1 MTALIRPRS
10 LAVIGASPNRQTL
23 GNVALDNLKNY
34 KYAGKVVAVHAEAKS
49 IDGWP
54 TVDSIETLPADVETV
69 LASVPAAGVAEVIRR
84 LERKG
89 VPTAIINTAG
99 FSPSQEAELRQ
110 LVNSTK
116 VLMHGPNCMGHINL
130 SDATPIYTGGIT
142 PRIRKGNVALIAQS
156 GSAAISVINSCT
168 AGFSKV
174 VTIGSEYRVTA
185 ADYLNWFAHDDN
197 TAVVGLVLESI
208 QDADKFADAVDR
220 IHAAGKAMVVLK
232 VGRSAIGAQA
242 TLAHTGALIRNND
255 AFVGFVERYGVPIVN
270 DYEELIACLE
280 MFSATSRRA
289 APGSVALM
297 GISGGETALA
307 CDICDEIDLPLTK
320 FSDATV
326 AAVREI
332 LPGVPGQNPLDVGGS
347 VGRSANAAMLGM
359 KAIMDDAGVGV
370 GVVLQDMQASL
381 PESSHRNYSG
391 HLATVVEL
399 SKETKKPLILISPT
413 GEIMS
418 ERLLACIK
426 DVEVPPIRGLR
437 AGLIAAKS
445 LIAWAARKADTRRLG
460 DRKLSPEREALRRE
474 VADHKGA
481 LPLDLVTRL
490 LAAYDIPVVKSGVA
504 KSVEEAMTLAA
515 RIGYP
520 MVVKVVSADVPHR
533 SDVGAVQLGIRDD
546 AGLRAAIALIEK
558 NVREKAPGAKIDGYE
573 MQEELIDCVQAMVG
587 YQNAPPY
594 GALTIVGTGGVMV
607 ELEADKAMSL
617 SPATPAEAD
626 AMLATTRLGK
636 LLGGYR
642 NLIPKTD
649 TAPLAALVS
658 RLSQLAADFSDVM
671 PECDLNPVLIRKG
684 SGDVRIVDAL
694 FIAGAGD
701 GQRH

>member
-1 MTALIRPRS
+1 MDALMTALIRPRS

-520 MVVKVVSADVPHR
+520 MVVKVVS
-533 SDVGAVQLGIRDD
+533 
-546 AGLRAAIALIEK
+546 
-558 NVREKAPGAKIDGYE
+558 
-573 MQEELIDCVQAMVG
+573 
-587 YQNAPPY
+587 
-594 GALTIVGTGGVMV
+594 
-607 ELEADKAMSL
+607 
-617 SPATPAEAD
+617 
-626 AMLATTRLGK
+626 
-636 LLGGYR
+636 
-642 NLIPKTD
+642 
-649 TAPLAALVS
+649 
-658 RLSQLAADFSDVM
+658 
-671 PECDLNPVLIRKG
+671 
-684 SGDVRIVDAL
+684 
-694 FIAGAGD
+694 
-701 GQRH
+701 